1 MTKKE
6 GCLYD
11 FKIIS
16 LLILVHSLM
25 RKILLGVI
33 ISLVVVFTFRY
44 CENKQEDEIM
54 LKESSALIQEQIKN
68 VGKLVV
74 TEGHFSEVFT
84 YKNSKG
90 VFGDLISA
98 EKKAVVIVNA
108 EVTIGYDL
116 SKIEYHID
124 EVNKTLQILRIPEE
138 EIKISPD
145 FEYYDMQADY
155 LNPFEAKD
163 YNSIKKTVRES
174 LMKKIVASELKSNA
188 QNRLISELSKF
199 FIVTR
204 SLDWTLEYNQKP
216 ISNLT
221 ELNNIDA
228 ILQ

>member
-1 MTKKE
+1 
-6 GCLYD
+6 
-11 FKIIS
+11 
-16 LLILVHSLM
+16 M
-25 RKILLGVI
+25 RKILFGVI
-33 ISLVVVFTFRY
+33 ITLVVVFTFRY
-44 CENKQEDEIM
+44 CDDKQEDKIV

-108 EVTIGYDL
+108 DVTIGYDL
-116 SKIEYHID
+116 SKIEYYID
-124 EVNKTLQILRIPEE
+124 EKTKTLQILSIPKE

-163 YNSIKKTVRES
+163 YNSIKETVNKS
-174 LMKKIVASELKSNA
+174 LMKKIEASDLKSNA

-199 FIVTR
+199 FMLTN
-204 SLDWTLEYNQKP
+204 SLGWTLEYNQSP
-216 ISNLT
+216 ISELR
-221 ELNNIDA
+221 ELNNLERIFD
-228 ILQ
+228 